1 MGLLFRKLFSCE
13 ESDMWYWK
21 AKKKVWK
28 QVVLIFLQWKKVG
41 GFSIYLVNFG
51 LLKGSKLINIA
62 YLEIENL
69 ERNFDLGAIIWCNNR
84 Y

>member
-1 MGLLFRKLFSCE
+1 
-13 ESDMWYWK
+13 
-21 AKKKVWK
+21 
-28 QVVLIFLQWKKVG
+28 LQWKKVG

-69 ERNFDLGAIIWCNNR
+69 ERNFDLGAII
-84 Y
+84 